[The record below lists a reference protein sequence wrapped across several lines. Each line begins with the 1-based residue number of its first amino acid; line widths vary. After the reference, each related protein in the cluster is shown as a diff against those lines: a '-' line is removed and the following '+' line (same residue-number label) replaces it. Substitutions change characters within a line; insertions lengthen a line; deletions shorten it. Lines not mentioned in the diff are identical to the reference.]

1 MLCAF
6 FMNNAAQFLN
16 FDDELLISP
25 NDTSSFYSLE
35 SEQYVKALFSDAP
48 AVNVVK
54 ENERRL

>member
-1 MLCAF
+1 MLCAL

-35 SEQYVKALFSDAP
+35 SEQYAKALFSDAP
-48 AVNVVK
+48 AVNVVR
-54 ENERRL
+54 ENQRRL